1 VRFQSV
7 SLMFAKMLL
16 WFFIGF
22 SALLWLLTFGYL
34 LILRGLAVFKRHVN
48 HEKTDLPKIA
58 VVIPT
63 LNEEDRILH
72 KIEDISRSNYPKEL
86 INLVIVDGGSQD
98 RTVDLVKEKISS
110 GMKIKLIRLNGHHNK
125 VDQVNHILAN
135 QGEDIIVFTD
145 ADSSLDP
152 SCIKELVRALTS
164 DPRTALIGANV
175 KPRTRFLEER
185 IHWLLLNYFWWLE
198 GEVFSS
204 SGISGVCYAV
214 NRSIFFTIAKDAVA
228 EDIHLGLD
236 ISASGRRVRICRRAV
251 AYELRVPRGSL
262 EFIQYRRR
270 RGASYVRELRH
281 SSSYSRTPLGWKLAR
296 ALRLCQFT
304 WVSWIGLAAAV
315 SGCFILFSTAWPK
328 VLVVG
333 TVFLFS
339 LIVLLRMLA
348 NHEQDKPGL
357 ITIVPAALRYAVLIL
372 YSLFSIKTKPTHLGP
387 IGGKEAHFGKCQT
400 D

>member
-1 VRFQSV
+1 
-7 SLMFAKMLL
+7 MFAKMLL

>member
-1 VRFQSV
+1 M
-7 SLMFAKMLL
+7 LAKMLL
-16 WFFIGF
+16 WLFIGF

-34 LILRGLAVFKRHVN
+34 MILRGLAVFRRHVN
-48 HEKTDLPKIA
+48 HEKTDLPTIA
-58 VVIPT
+58 VVIPP
-63 LNEEDRILH
+63 LNEEAGILH
-72 KIEDISRSNYPKEL
+72 MLEDWSRSNYPKEL

-110 GMKIKLIRLNGHHNK
+110 GMKIKLICLRGPHNK
-125 VDQVNHILAN
+125 VDQINHILTN
-135 QGEDIIVFTD
+135 RGEDIIVFTD

-164 DPRTALIGANV
+164 DPRTALLVAHV

-236 ISASGRRVRICRRAV
+236 ISARGRRVRICRRAV

-281 SSSYSRTPLGWKLAR
+281 SSSYSRTPLGWKLEIGR
-296 ALRLCQFT
+296 A
-304 WVSWIGLAAAV
+304 
-315 SGCFILFSTAWPK
+315 
-328 VLVVG
+328 
-333 TVFLFS
+333 
-339 LIVLLRMLA
+339 
-348 NHEQDKPGL
+348 H
-357 ITIVPAALRYAVLIL
+357 
-372 YSLFSIKTKPTHLGP
+372 
-387 IGGKEAHFGKCQT
+387 
-400 D
+400 

>member
-1 VRFQSV
+1 
-7 SLMFAKMLL
+7 MFAKMLL

-339 LIVLLRMLA
+339 LIVLLRILA

>member
-1 VRFQSV
+1 
-7 SLMFAKMLL
+7 MFAKTLL
-16 WFFIGF
+16 WLFVGF

-34 LILRGLAVFKRHVN
+34 LILRGLAVIKHRVN

-58 VVIPT
+58 VIIPT
-63 LNEEDRILH
+63 LNEEAGILH
-72 KIEDISRSNYPKEL
+72 KIEDMTRSNYPKEL

-110 GMKIKLIRLNGHHNK
+110 GMKINLIRLNDHCNK
-125 VDQVNHILAN
+125 VDQINHILTN
-135 QGEDIIVFTD
+135 RGEDIIVFTD

-175 KPRTRFLEER
+175 KPRTRFFEER

-236 ISASGRRVRICRRAV
+236 ISARGRRVRICRRAV
-251 AYELRVPRGSL
+251 AYELRVPRGAL

-270 RGASYVRELRH
+270 RGASYVRELRR
-281 SSSYSRTPLGWKLAR
+281 SSSHPHIPLGWKLAR
-296 ALRLCQFT
+296 GMRLCQFT

-315 SGCFILFSTAWPK
+315 TGCFLLLSTVWPP
-328 VLVVG
+328 VLAVG

-339 LIVLLRMLA
+339 LIGSLRMLA

-357 ITIVPAALRYAVLIL
+357 LTIVPAALRYAVLLL
-372 YSLFSIKTKPTHLGP
+372 YSLFLIKTKPTHLGP
-387 IGGKEAHFGKCQT
+387 LGGKEAHFDKCPT
-400 D
+400 N

>member
-1 VRFQSV
+1 
-7 SLMFAKMLL
+7 MFAKMLL

-304 WVSWIGLAAAV
+304 WVSWICLAAAV